1 MFQTKASQIFS
12 RNKVAESKSKRNVLQ
27 MIRDVYEDTA
37 VAHAELAAAMREI
50 ATARASAADDDEEE
64 DYDLHSVDAESLL
77 MTMPDT
83 RLSLKSS
90 ICLPE
95 CNLH

>member
-1 MFQTKASQIFS
+1 
-12 RNKVAESKSKRNVLQ
+12 

-64 DYDLHSVDAESLL
+64 DYDLHSVDADDDARYEAFLEELYLPSRVQPSL
-77 MTMPDT
+77 TFQ
-83 RLSLKSS
+83 
-90 ICLPE
+90 
-95 CNLH
+95 